1 MSGSRGCWRRSP
13 RRPDDR
19 GAVAVF
25 LAVTVA
31 LIVGIGTLAVDLGM
45 QRVVRRDM
53 QALADVA
60 ALDLA
65 RELDGRT
72 ISELAPEL
80 DRSDPSSALSSV
92 LAGNDTTL
100 GSDPVVTVTW
110 GAWQGGMFVA
120 DVDPP
125 SAVRV
130 VAAADTD
137 FAFAVGRG
145 GASRTAYGVSATTAC
160 HTTRPCASFT
170 RKLKPRRSASC

>member
-130 VAAADTD
+130 VAAADTGS
-137 FAFAVGRG
+137 AR
-145 GASRTAYGVSATTAC
+145 SPSCWRTRA
-160 HTTRPCASFT
+160 
-170 RKLKPRRSASC
+170 PRS